1 MAQNRVEQADFTF
14 VKGLITEAGPF
25 VFPDNACTDCDNIVF
40 NLDGSFQ
47 RRLGIDYEEGYTLFT
62 KPVASTDAVG
72 THDWYDVNGDSG
84 TAFKVVQLGSTLY
97 FYTLTTPLSGGKKSF
112 TVDLLSHKVSG
123 TADATVAADRI
134 DTAYGRG
141 VLFVVGTYIEP
152 FYITYNS
159 GSDTLTE
166 TAYTIYARDFV
177 GVDDGL
183 DVTTHPSSLSST
195 HGYNLLNQGWTSAR
209 ISSYW
214 TQRSNRYPS
223 NADISHNGY
232 YTDPTTGKK
241 TWDSDD
247 IANTDSGN
255 TPAPKGYFIHNIFD
269 TTQSF
274 SLSNNITNTSLSYA
288 AGVLTVNTTTSHGLT
303 TGNSVTLSGTAFTKD
318 TGAGCAP
325 GTSDNW
331 DGTYTCTVIDSDTF
345 TVPVTAITLCSISAY
360 GYSTVGAATNP
371 SPIVETV
378 RPRAV
383 AFFAGR
389 VVYAG
394 TPSSRLIGKVFF
406 SKIIESTDD
415 FGVCYQEA
423 DPTSED
429 ISELLE
435 SDGGSIAIQS
445 LGQTLAIEAVGSKLV
460 LFADNGLWEIGGGD
474 SEQFKATSFGVRQ
487 LSTIG
492 CASAASVVMVE
503 DVPYFAAYQ
512 GIYSLAQD
520 KISGFLTTQSLTD
533 QTIKST
539 YAAIPDANK
548 EYIVAAY
555 DDILKRIYFVYGT
568 TASYTYKY
576 NKVLV
581 VDLRL
586 GAFAPYTIP
595 VSGPYIIGITAGD
608 SANDSINNV
617 LFLAYSGGY
626 HAGSAVTFATLW
638 RTDWLDWYTE
648 DTTGVDAAAYVIT
661 GLKTA
666 GDVIRRKQ
674 ALYLFVYMKRTETQ
688 WVSSGSGSAEL
699 SPASSCMVQARWDFA
714 DSSANGKFTT
724 AFQAYRHLRISA
736 APSSLPS
743 AFDPGYN
750 VVVTKNKVRG
760 SGKVLQLKFYSEAGK
775 DMHMYGWAFPILG
788 SSEV

>member
-1 MAQNRVEQADFTF
+1 MAQNRIEQADFTF

-40 NLDGSFQ
+40 NLNGSFQ
-47 RRLGIDYEEGYTLFT
+47 RRLGIDYESGYTLFS
-62 KPVASTDAVG
+62 KSVASTDAIG
-72 THDWYDVNGDSG
+72 IHDWFDVNGNPD
-84 TAFKVVQLGSTLY
+84 TAFQVVQVGSTLY
-97 FYTLTTPLSGGKKSF
+97 FYTFATPLSAGKKSF
-112 TVDLLSHKVSG
+112 SVNLLSHKVSG
-123 TADATVAADRI
+123 TADATVAADRV

-141 VLFVVGTYIEP
+141 VLFVVGQYIEP
-152 FYITYNS
+152 FYITYNA
-159 GSDTLTE
+159 GSDTISE
-166 TAYTIYARDFV
+166 TAYTIFARDFV

-195 HGYNLLNQGWTSAR
+195 HGYNLLNQGWADAR

-214 TQRSNRYPS
+214 SQRSNVYPS
-223 NADISHNGY
+223 NADIAYNGY

-241 TWDSDD
+241 TWHSDD
-247 IANTDSGN
+247 IANTEAGN
-255 TPAPKGYFIHNIFD
+255 TPAPKGHFIHNVFD

-274 SLSNNITNTSLSYA
+274 SLNNNISNTSLSYA
-288 AGVLTVNTTTSHGLT
+288 AGVLTVNTVTSHGLS
-303 TGNSVTLSGTAFTKD
+303 TGNNVTLAGTTFNKD

-325 GTSDNW
+325 GTADTWN
-331 DGTYTCTVIDSDTF
+331 GTYVCTVVDADTF
-345 TVPVTAITLCSISAY
+345 TVPVPAITLCSITAN
-360 GYSTVGAATNP
+360 GYSTVGTATNP

-389 VVYAG
+389 VFYAG
-394 TPSSRLIGKVFF
+394 TPSARLIGRVYF

-415 FGVCYQEA
+415 FGICYQEA

-429 ISELLE
+429 INELIE
-435 SDGGSIAIQS
+435 SDGGAIAIPS
-445 LGQTLAIEAVGSKLV
+445 LGQTLAMEPVGSKLV

-474 SEQFKATSFGVRQ
+474 SEQFKATSFAVRQ
-487 LSTIG
+487 ITTVG

-512 GIYSLAQD
+512 GLYTLAQD

-533 QTIKST
+533 TTIKST

-548 EYIVAAY
+548 EYIGAAY

-568 TASYTYKY
+568 DSSYTYKY

-586 GAFAPYTIP
+586 GAFSPYTVP
-595 VSGPYIIGITAGD
+595 VTPAYIMGVVAGD
-608 SANDSINNV
+608 SATDAVNN
-617 LFLAYSGGY
+617 LRFLTF
-626 HAGSAVTFATLW
+626 VTGNNITFSTI
-638 RTDWLDWYTE
+638 RNTSWLDWYTY
-648 DTTGVDAAAYVIT
+648 DTTGVDAPAYAMT

-674 ALYLFVYMKRTETQ
+674 ALYLFAYLKRTETQ
-688 WVSSGSGSAEL
+688 WVSYGSGSAIP
-699 SPASSCMVQARWDFA
+699 SPASSCMVQVRWDFA
-714 DSSANGKFTT
+714 DTSANGKFTT
-724 AFQAYRHLRISA
+724 AFQAYRHLRIAA
-736 APSSLPS
+736 APTSLP
-743 AFDPGYN
+743 ATFDPGYN

-760 SGKVLQLKFYSEAGK
+760 SGKVLQLRFSSEAGK
-775 DMHMYGWAFPILG
+775 DLYMYGWSFPIMG